1 VTQPDNTRYV
11 AALARAVALLR
22 RSSEPDQ
29 PQKEAMRALVA
40 LAAERSATLRFYGG
54 EVTLDGVTVSAAD
67 PRLAAFTERL
77 VAQHVAEITIA
88 TGAGP
93 DELLALVM
101 GLAAEPG
108 QGRIKERLRDAGSAR
123 VMVVLHQY
131 DQPSARSV
139 SAAFEK
145 VKMDQGVLAEWNK
158 FIEHGAKVESER
170 IAAAL
175 PIDEIPDDTDA
186 PAPPQVARPQAPPPV
201 RMPRASVVQEAP
213 TAPDAWLAA
222 FERGIK
228 AKFQDQFGEA
238 DWGWRFDRATGIL
251 SAGDRQGRSSLSV
264 SLPRGYL
271 EQSAWLVAGKL
282 LVDLRRLAEAE
293 GAVRKRR

>member
-1 VTQPDNTRYV
+1 V

-22 RSSEPDQ
+22 RSPEPDQ

-54 EVTLDGVTVSAAD
+54 EVTLDGVTVSTTD

-101 GLAAEPG
+101 GLAADPG

-131 DQPSARSV
+131 DQPGARSV

-158 FIEHGAKVESER
+158 FIEHGAKAESER
-170 IAAAL
+170 IGAAL
-175 PIDEIPDDTDA
+175 PITEIPDDSDA
-186 PAPPQVARPQAPPPV
+186 PAPPHVAPPQAPPPAQPPV

-213 TAPDAWLAA
+213 TAPDAWFAA

-238 DWGWRFDRATGIL
+238 DWSWLFDRATGIL
-251 SAGDRQGRSSLSV
+251 SAGDRQGRGSVSV
-264 SLPRGYL
+264 SLPQGYL

-282 LVDLRRLAEAE
+282 LVDLRKLAEAE